1 MTAGMGDSDK
11 QRPVVT
17 CGCASEMRR
26 VCDLCA
32 GAGEMVVACSPTC
45 LDRHLANKH
54 GGGDGARASSE
65 IRARQYLG
73 GVNLRLAGSWP
84 RYQDHRGQVIAL
96 APAAEAVPDAAAASA
111 GDIAIFGAGEG
122 SDPEVPRLAGA
133 FRAMHPAA

>member
-1 MTAGMGDSDK
+1 MTAGMGDSDT

-32 GAGEMVVACSPTC
+32 SAGEMVVACSLTC

-54 GGGDGARASSE
+54 DGARASSE

-73 GVNLRLAGSWP
+73 GVNLRLAGHWQA
-84 RYQDHRGQVIAL
+84 YQDHRGQVMAL
-96 APAAEAVPDAAAASA
+96 ALAAEAVPDAAAASA